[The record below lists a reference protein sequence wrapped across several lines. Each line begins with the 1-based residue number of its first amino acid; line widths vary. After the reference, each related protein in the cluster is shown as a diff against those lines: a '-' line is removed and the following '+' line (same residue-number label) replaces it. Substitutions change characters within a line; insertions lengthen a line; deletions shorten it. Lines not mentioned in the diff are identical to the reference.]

1 MQLSPTRST
10 GLLAVIGV
18 IAVLLGACSTPS
30 PPSTPARSD
39 SDSTSE
45 HGALLF
51 ADDFTGKHVDGQRWN
66 RCHWWGPTGC
76 TIAGNHELQWYL
88 PKQVGQSNGSLR
100 LTAVR
105 RPTRSPD
112 GTDYSYR
119 SGMITTGRGSSD
131 LRVKPKFVFR
141 YGYLETRARVPRGA
155 GLWPALW
162 LLPASNRSLP
172 EIDILE
178 VRGSQTRK
186 ASMHLHTSGPS
197 GQEVSLGEHRAGD
210 DLAAGWHVFALDWRS
225 GSLRWLVDGIESWRV
240 TGRQVPSEPMYFVA
254 NLAVGGDWPGP
265 PTARTP
271 FPATFELDYVKVW
284 KAR

>member
-66 RCHWWGPTGC
+66 RCHWWAPTGC

-88 PKQVGQSNGSLR
+88 PKQVGLRNGVLR

-112 GTDYSYR
+112 GTDYAYR
-119 SGMITTGRGSSD
+119 SGMITTGRDSSD
-131 LRVKPKFVFR
+131 LWVKPKFVFR
-141 YGYLETRARVPRGA
+141 YGYFETRARVPRGA

-172 EIDILE
+172 RAAYRAA
-178 VRGSQTRK
+178 RG
-186 ASMHLHTSGPS
+186 G
-197 GQEVSLGEHRAGD
+197 
-210 DLAAGWHVFALDWRS
+210 
-225 GSLRWLVDGIESWRV
+225 
-240 TGRQVPSEPMYFVA
+240 Y
-254 NLAVGGDWPGP
+254 
-265 PTARTP
+265 
-271 FPATFELDYVKVW
+271 
-284 KAR
+284 